1 MRLLRRCAVVLLVL
15 SWACLE
21 QIVVSR
27 DVLESMAQDIF
38 AVRLRTSCP
47 NAVSSS

>member
-1 MRLLRRCAVVLLVL
+1 MRLFRRCAIVLLVL

-27 DVLESMAQDIF
+27 DVLESMAQNIF
-38 AVRLRTSCP
+38 AM
-47 NAVSSS
+47 

>member
-15 SWACLE
+15 SWTCLE

-27 DVLESMAQDIF
+27 DVLESMAQNIF
-38 AVRLRTSCP
+38 AV
-47 NAVSSS
+47 